1 MKPARKLLRKLIKE
15 ELSEYMIKGFDAKD
29 FVDEALKKSGIKV
42 TKYLPMKSGW
52 LGSRLAGK
60 AAEKTYRW
68 ISFVFL
74 TFAGLIGLF
83 G

>member
-1 MKPARKLLRKLIKE
+1 MFAITSSIGVAILTDAIVLTPILLL
-15 ELSEYMIKGFDAKD
+15 G
-29 FVDEALKKSGIKV
+29 
-42 TKYLPMKSGW
+42 GW
-52 LGSRLAGK
+52 LGSLLAGK